1 MSNSDSAM
9 RTATPTTTTTTTNQ
23 TTQQSVTAA
32 YQPTVR
38 CTVVPKGHC
47 VAFSYQPSRA
57 ISIAL

>member
-1 MSNSDSAM
+1 M
-9 RTATPTTTTTTTNQ
+9 RTATTSATNQ
-23 TTQQSVTAA
+23 ATQQSVTAA

-47 VAFSYQPSRA
+47 LAFAYQPSRA

>member
-9 RTATPTTTTTTTNQ
+9 RTATTSYTTNQ
-23 TTQQSVTAA
+23 TTQQSSTAA
-32 YQPTVR
+32 YEPTVR

-47 VAFSYQPSRA
+47 LAFAYQPSRA